1 MRAIPW
7 ATDLDQPPGVR
18 AATAQQGRFP
28 MRLNRSVVLAALIAL
43 GAAGCVLSGQL
54 RDQPVTA
61 AESTR
66 TDPRP
71 DPTRVHVVTAEAR
84 NHVAAVRASGQ
95 TAAMWSVEIRAAIEG
110 PDRTNVVYGK
120 SV

>member
-7 ATDLDQPPGVR
+7 ATDLDQPPGGR

-43 GAAGCVLSGQL
+43 GAAGWVLSGQL

-71 DPTRVHVVTAEAR
+71 GPTRVRVVKSEAG
-84 NHVAAVRASGQ
+84 NHVAEGRASGQ
-95 TAAMWSVEIRAAIEG
+95 TRSETRRGGQGGV
-110 PDRTNVVYGK
+110 RTGRFR
-120 SV
+120 

>member
-43 GAAGCVLSGQL
+43 GAAGWVLSGQL

-61 AESTR
+61 PESTR
-66 TDPRP
+66 TAPRP
-71 DPTRVHVVTAEAR
+71 GPTRVRVVTSEAGNPVAEG
-84 NHVAAVRASGQ
+84 RASGQ
-95 TAAMWSVEIRAAIEG
+95 PAAMRSAEIRAETA
-110 PDRTNVVYGK
+110 RRK
-120 SV
+120 SAG